1 MNTLCYAK
9 KTCSIGIHIL
19 LEEIGDP
26 YELKILDF
34 SKTEQKTTEYKAINP
49 KGKVPALIRDDGSVL
64 TEFAAIATWLA
75 MSYPNKHLIPK
86 DTEGMVRTIEALDF
100 IVGTVHMLSW
110 RLWRRPD
117 AYVDDSEGQEKLR
130 ARGKI
135 ATLEALQL
143 VSDQLL
149 EKEYLVNGFSIADAA
164 LYYTEFWVV
173 DVAGWKLPENL
184 NGHYERMKDRSS
196 VQASRKLEGL
206 I

>member
-19 LEEIGDP
+19 LEEVGDP
-26 YELKILDF
+26 YDLKILDF

-130 ARGKI
+130 ARGKS

-149 EKEYLVNGFSIADAA
+149 EKDYLVNGFSIADAA

-173 DVAGWKLPENL
+173 DVAGCKLPENL